1 MGGISI
7 DISIIISIIAAICSF
22 FSIIFSFYLH
32 KRSLNVPVQ
41 RKSILS
47 FINLLENEIKKHEK
61 IENKEGNKSTLEYFI
76 YYVSDKPQNN
86 AILDFI
92 KLLNDFKETSEYQFL
107 DKKHK
112 NEINNIIEVWSSF
125 SSEDVSS
132 PEIYILKLK
141 DIRRTFVDYL

>member
-7 DISIIISIIAAICSF
+7 DISIIISIIAAICLF

-61 IENKEGNKSTLEYFI
+61 IENKEGNKAL
-76 YYVSDKPQNN
+76 
-86 AILDFI
+86 
-92 KLLNDFKETSEYQFL
+92 
-107 DKKHK
+107 
-112 NEINNIIEVWSSF
+112 
-125 SSEDVSS
+125 
-132 PEIYILKLK
+132 
-141 DIRRTFVDYL
+141 